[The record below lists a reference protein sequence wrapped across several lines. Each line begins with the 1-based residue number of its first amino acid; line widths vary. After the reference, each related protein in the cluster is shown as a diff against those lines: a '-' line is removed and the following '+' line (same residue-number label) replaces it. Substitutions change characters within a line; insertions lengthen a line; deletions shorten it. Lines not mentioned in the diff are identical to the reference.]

1 MTFHITF
8 TLSKRTYFA
17 HVTEETMHGSHV
29 WLLEVENGGTYL
41 LTKEA
46 RGWHCAELSKDECRV
61 IGQAIDEELQLH

>member
-8 TLSKRTYFA
+8 TLNRKIYFA
-17 HVTEETMHGSHV
+17 HVTEETINSSHI

-46 RGWHCAELSKDECRV
+46 RGWHCAELSKVDCRV
-61 IGQAIDEELQLH
+61 IGKAIDEVLQLH